1 MTPATASAVP
11 LPRSWARRLRETHRS
26 AGWPVGDAIE
36 VELLAAGLLVAERDG
51 QGRTTLHLS
60 PLGLQALAGALRR
73 NRSAFDAHEALS
85 LRVAAE
91 MQRDGRIA
99 WRELSLRA
107 HVEGAWIMVRPDVY
121 SIRHTTVESWV
132 VPIAHEVKVRRADL
146 LADLQRPAKRAAY
159 LALSAEC
166 SYVIAA
172 GIAEPEE
179 IPPECGVIVGHAA
192 PGGGFGR
199 LERLRDA
206 PRRPM
211 TLPLAVWMALARAHP
226 VAPAWD
232 EPDQAALG
240 DPGVTTMSPIDPD
253 AGAGAAT

>member
-1 MTPATASAVP
+1 MSGEREPAA
-11 LPRSWARRLRETHRS
+11 LPRAWARRLREMHRS
-26 AGWPVGDAIE
+26 AGWPLGDALE
-36 VELLAAGLLVAERDG
+36 VELLAAGLLRAERDAL
-51 QGRTTLHLS
+51 GRTTLHPS
-60 PLGLQALAGALRR
+60 ATGLQALAAALRR
-73 NRSAFDAHEALS
+73 NRAAFDAHEALAA
-85 LRVAAE
+85 RVAGE
-91 MQRDGRIA
+91 MQRDGRIV
-99 WRELSLRA
+99 WRELALRA
-107 HVEGAWIMVRPDVY
+107 HVGNAWIMVRPDVY

-179 IPPECGVIVGHAA
+179 IPGECGVVVAHPAP
-192 PGGGFGR
+192 PGGAGFGR

-206 PRRPM
+206 PRRAM

-226 VAPAWD
+226 VAPDWD
-232 EPDQAALG
+232 DLPQAALG
-240 DPGVTTMSPIDPD
+240 DPGDPD
-253 AGAGAAT
+253 GATGGPT